1 MMAALYPGA
10 LDVDAVLD
18 LTGIASIA
26 GQRTQKLSG
35 GQTQRV
41 RFAIALV
48 GDPELLVLDE
58 PTVSMDVEGRHA
70 FWSTMREFAARRRTV
85 LFATHYLEE
94 ADAFADRI
102 VLMARGKI
110 VADGPPTEIK
120 AMVGSRTIKAT
131 LANPDLEVLARLP
144 GVTHADRRGQA
155 IVLNCSD
162 SDAAI
167 RALLSAYPDVRDVEI
182 SGAGLEQAFL
192 QLTGDEEA
200 ATSA

>member
-1 MMAALYPGA
+1 
-10 LDVDAVLD
+10 
-18 LTGIASIA
+18 
-26 GQRTQKLSG
+26 
-35 GQTQRV
+35 
-41 RFAIALV
+41 
-48 GDPELLVLDE
+48 
-58 PTVSMDVEGRHA
+58 
-70 FWSTMREFAARRRTV
+70 MREFAARRRTV

-110 VADGPPTEIK
+110 VVDGLPTEIK

-131 LANPDLEVLARLP
+131 LPNPDLEVLARLP